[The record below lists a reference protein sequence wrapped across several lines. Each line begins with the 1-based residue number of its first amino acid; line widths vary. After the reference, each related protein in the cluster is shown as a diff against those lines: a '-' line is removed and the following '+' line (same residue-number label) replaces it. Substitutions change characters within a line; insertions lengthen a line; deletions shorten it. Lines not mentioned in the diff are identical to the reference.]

1 MFWCCCGTTPAI
13 APHWYYGG
21 RTAYYDSGANI
32 WAGTSHATDTYAGT
46 IISPVYRLFTPPY
59 TIYPGLKP
67 FGIAIFP
74 VLADPGQT
82 INAATFH
89 LRLWNTNFAHGP
101 YHGTFRAR
109 TTVSTAAEANPTN
122 STQWNAVR
130 AWSTDPAVAFA
141 VNTRISDFGYDC
153 AEFNVT
159 ARVQAMVNQ
168 AGFQRGCCFA
178 AIIEATDPDFDES
191 ALDPLQ
197 SVGNSSQSSG
207 AWSPFWAPPAPSP
220 HPAPGSF
227 SHQNYIVIE

>member
-1 MFWCCCGTTPAI
+1 MLWCCCKSTPLI
-13 APHWYYGG
+13 SPHWYYGG
-21 RTAYYDSGANI
+21 RTAYYDSGANL
-32 WAGTSHATDTYAGT
+32 WAGTSHASNTYSGT
-46 IISPVYRLFTPPY
+46 GISPVYRLPSPPY
-59 TIYPGLKP
+59 TIFPTYKP
-67 FGIAIFP
+67 FAIAIFP
-74 VLADPGQT
+74 ILANPGQT

-89 LRLWNTNFAHGP
+89 LRLWNTYTAHGA

-109 TTVSTAAEANPTN
+109 TTVSTAAEVNPT
-122 STQWNAVR
+122 SSAQWAAVR

-141 VNTRISDFGYDC
+141 INVLPDFGYDC
-153 AEFNVT
+153 AEFNIT

-178 AIIEATDPDFDES
+178 AIIEGTDPDTDEA

-197 SVGNSSQSSG
+197 TVANGGQAAGS
-207 AWSPFWAPPAPSP
+207 WSPAATPPAPSP